1 MDLHHLTAPQLRAR
15 RTMKWTTYPD
25 DVLPMWVAE
34 MDYPLAQPIRR
45 ALVDAV
51 EREMTGY
58 QSQLVIREYAEAMVD
73 WQAAQ
78 AIVGGYEWKVEVAD
92 VFTVPDVMKGVD
104 LAIRFF
110 SSPEDPVVIPMPV
123 YMPFF
128 DVVALTGRPQM
139 PVPMAWDGTRH
150 TFDVAAIDAALAAGG
165 RTVLISSPHNPLG
178 RVFTREELA
187 GLAEVVERHSARV
200 ISDEIHA
207 PLVFDR
213 PHIPYAAVSP
223 TAAGHSITV
232 VSASKAWN
240 VPGLKA
246 AQVITTAPGDRERW
260 AAIPYWERLG
270 MTTFGMQA
278 GIAAYREGGEWLAA
292 VLETLA
298 AHRTLVV
305 DAVGSM
311 PGVRT
316 IANEGTYLQW
326 LDFTELAL
334 DEEPNEW
341 LLREAKVALNPGVPF
356 GAAPHTHARLNFG
369 TTTALLEQGLEQIAA
384 TVARHTRAGAGG

>member
-34 MDYPLAQPIRR
+34 MDYPLAQPLRR

-58 QSQLVIREYAEAMVD
+58 QSQIVMREYAEAMVD

-128 DVVALTGRPQM
+128 DVVALTRRPQM